1 MHVGDIDADDESSGF
16 GKLLLACV
24 EEIAVTRGII
34 EGQALY
40 RAVDKRAYQPARRAA
55 DDYIISVDDIVGLVR
70 LVADNQKYFI
80 EKYSCFL

>member
-1 MHVGDIDADDESSGF
+1 M
-16 GKLLLACV
+16 LACV

-40 RAVDKRAYQPARRAA
+40 RAVDKRAYWPARRAT
-55 DDYIISVDDIVGLVR
+55 DDYIISVDDIVGLVEI
-70 LVADNQKYFI
+70 VTDNRKYFI